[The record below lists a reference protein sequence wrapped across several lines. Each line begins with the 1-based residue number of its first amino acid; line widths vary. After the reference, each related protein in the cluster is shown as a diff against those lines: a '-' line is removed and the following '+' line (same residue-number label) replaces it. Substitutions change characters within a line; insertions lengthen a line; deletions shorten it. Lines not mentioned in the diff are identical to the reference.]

1 MDFKTFTS
9 KEINEMR
16 QEIQKCIDAS
26 NQNVYVKNKLKEILT
41 KIEK

>member
-1 MDFKTFTS
+1 MDFKTFTEEEV
-9 KEINEMR
+9 KEMR

-26 NQNVYVKNKLKEILT
+26 NQNVYVKNKLIKILT